1 MANVGWKEILIVV
14 VVVLA
19 VMFIVRMREKN

>member
-19 VMFIVRMREKN
+19 VMFIVRMRDKS

>member
-14 VVVLA
+14 VVVIALL
-19 VMFIVRMREKN
+19 FIVRMRDKS